1 MSWTAPECHIRHGFF
16 FLQSQDGCTAPG
28 ITSVFKAGKEVKTG
42 VNHVCSIQKG
52 KMLCIN
58 NLNRLLFRIH
68 WPERAMLMPWD
79 RESREHDCHDWL
91 WLLTIYVNYRVA
103 KHINILNKC
112 RFLFERKKKNG
123 CKVVNNTVCAKSI
136 NGNWWFAKICNL
148 ACVLAFK
155 LQCLSSWQPLSP
167 SSWYAKKH
175 TSYWFLWPLWY
186 QSSELMLYDSRT

>member
-123 CKVVNNTVCAKSI
+123 CKVVNNTVCPKSI
-136 NGNWWFAKICNL
+136 NGNGWFAKICNL

>member
-79 RESREHDCHDWL
+79 RESKEHDCHDWL

-123 CKVVNNTVCAKSI
+123 CKVVNNTVCPKSI

>member
-1 MSWTAPECHIRHGFF
+1 MSWTAPECQIRHGFF

-68 WPERAMLMPWD
+68 WPERAMLMPWYQ
-79 RESREHDCHDWL
+79 ESKENDCHDWL
-91 WLLTIYVNYRVA
+91 WLLTICVNYRVA

-112 RFLFERKKKNG
+112 RFLFERKEKNG
-123 CKVVNNTVCAKSI
+123 CKVVNNTVCPTSI
-136 NGNWWFAKICNL
+136 NRNWWFAKICNL

-155 LQCLSSWQPLSP
+155 LQCLSSWQQSST

-175 TSYWFLWPLWY
+175 TSYWFPWPLWY

>member
-103 KHINILNKC
+103 THINILNKC

-123 CKVVNNTVCAKSI
+123 CKVVNNTVCPKSI